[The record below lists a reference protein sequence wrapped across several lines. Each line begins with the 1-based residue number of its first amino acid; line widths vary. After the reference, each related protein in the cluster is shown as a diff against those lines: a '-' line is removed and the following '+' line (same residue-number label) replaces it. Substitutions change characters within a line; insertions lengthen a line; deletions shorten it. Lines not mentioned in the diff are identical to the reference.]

1 MTGRLTVPRRAALT
15 AVLAAVLSGGMVI
28 APALAMAAPGQAR
41 AANITTGA
49 ARAAA
54 GAAPAQSAPAAPWP
68 VTVTVRTV
76 PALPGVRF
84 TLDGTAL
91 TTGRDGT
98 ATHTG
103 QHNFGQH
110 TLRLTGST
118 VVRQDRQYRFTR
130 WAGQRDPDQA
140 FRATVHGLP
149 MRADYAITA
158 AFSVWCPVT
167 PHFTDQHG
175 RRLDPARMA
184 AVTVRS
190 DTGQAASL
198 RPSGTTW
205 LQCARPVARG
215 STLRSQDVQYSV
227 QRVLVSGANV
237 VHAGIERFWP
247 GRTQKPTITGY
258 FHDLTI
264 TAHDALFGGGTGQ
277 EALITL
283 PDHTVVA
290 EPLGPGHTA
299 VLSNLPQGSYQV
311 RVKAGGA
318 IVSAQ
323 TVRLSRD
330 VTVDLTAVSR
340 ADLAALGGGL
350 FVAVAGLPLLSG
362 PRRRWVAGHLRRL
375 RKGAGSA

>member
-1 MTGRLTVPRRAALT
+1 MTGRLPVPRPAA
-15 AVLAAVLSGGMVI
+15 LAAVLSGVMVI
-28 APALAMAAPGQAR
+28 APALAVAAPGPAR
-41 AANITTGA
+41 AATAGP

-54 GAAPAQSAPAAPWP
+54 GAGPARSAPVAPWP
-68 VTVTVRTV
+68 VTVMIRTV

-84 TLDGTAL
+84 VVDGAAL

-98 ATHTG
+98 AAHSG
-103 QHNFGQH
+103 QHDFGQH
-110 TLRLTGST
+110 TLRLANST
-118 VVRQDRQYRFTR
+118 VVRHDRQYRFTR
-130 WAGQRDPDQA
+130 WAGQRDPNQA

-149 MRADYAITA
+149 MRADYTITA
-158 AFSVWCPVT
+158 AFSVWCPVA
-167 PHFTDQHG
+167 PHFTGQHG
-175 RRLDPARMA
+175 RALDPARIA
-184 AVTVRS
+184 AITVRS

-205 LQCARPVARG
+205 LQCARPVARDR
-215 STLRSQDVQYSV
+215 TLRSQDVQYSV
-227 QRVLVSGANV
+227 QRVMVSGTNV

-247 GRTQKPTITGY
+247 DRNRAPMITGY

-277 EALITL
+277 EALVTL
-283 PDHTVVA
+283 PDHMVVA
-290 EPLGPGHTA
+290 APLGPGHAAT
-299 VLSNLPQGSYQV
+299 LSNLPQGSYQV

-330 VTVDLTAVSR
+330 VTVNLTVVSR

-362 PRRRWVAGHLRRL
+362 SRRRWVTGHLRRL
-375 RKGAGSA
+375 RKGAGPA

>member
-1 MTGRLTVPRRAALT
+1 MMGRLTLPRLT
-15 AVLAAVLSGGMVI
+15 ALAAVPAAVLSGVMVI
-28 APALAMAAPGQAR
+28 APALAVAAPGPAR
-41 AANITTGA
+41 AAKTTAGP

-54 GAAPAQSAPAAPWP
+54 GAGPAQSAPAAPWP
-68 VTVTVRTV
+68 VTVTIRTV
-76 PALPGVRF
+76 PALPAVRF

-98 ATHTG
+98 AAHTG
-103 QHNFGQH
+103 QHDFGQH
-110 TLRLTGST
+110 TLRLADST
-118 VVRQDRQYRFTR
+118 VVRHDRQYRFTR

-149 MRADYAITA
+149 MRADYTVTA

-175 RRLDPARMA
+175 RVLDPVRIA

-215 STLRSQDVQYSV
+215 PTLRSQDVQYSV
-227 QRVLVSGANV
+227 QRVMVSGTNV

-247 GRTQKPTITGY
+247 DRTRAPMITGY

-277 EALITL
+277 EALVTL
-283 PDHTVVA
+283 PDHTMA
-290 EPLGPGHTA
+290 AAPLGPRHAAT
-299 VLSNLPQGSYQV
+299 LSNLPQGSYQV

-323 TVRLSRD
+323 SVRLSRD

-350 FVAVAGLPLLSG
+350 LAAVIGLPLLSSS
-362 PRRRWVAGHLRRL
+362 RRRWVTGQLRRL
-375 RKGAGSA
+375 RKGAGPS